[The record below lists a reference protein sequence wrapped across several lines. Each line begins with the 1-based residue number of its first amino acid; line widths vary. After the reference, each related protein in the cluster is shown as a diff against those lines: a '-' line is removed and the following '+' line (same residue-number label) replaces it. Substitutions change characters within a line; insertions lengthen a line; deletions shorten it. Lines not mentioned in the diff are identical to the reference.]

1 MSDQPPVS
9 DVIELAERFRKAVE
23 KRDAAALTDLI
34 ETYQSIYEKL
44 QDKITL
50 LTDKIS
56 TMPKLTEKSLRE
68 LDRFKELL
76 RQVSAEL
83 ESYQNYVGIQI
94 RKLATEE
101 ITAGMS
107 DAKRLVRALG
117 GDPAIVA
124 QWNNINP
131 EVIKTLLGFL
141 QEDGALYQRLSQLA
155 PYTVERIKRALL
167 DNIGIGKNPKA
178 IAKIIEREMGMALT
192 DALRMT
198 RTVQIYTYR
207 EANRASYI
215 ANSDVVEGWYWMSAL
230 DDESCTSCIAMHGTF
245 HTLDETLDDH
255 HNGLCAMLPAV
266 IGAKSPLDKTGEEWF
281 KELPESKQ
289 REYMGDAKYDAWKD
303 GKFEFSTLSKQHDD
317 DVYGTM
323 RGETPL
329 KELIGDG

>member
-9 DVIELAERFRKAVE
+9 DVIDLAERFRKAVE

-34 ETYQSIYEKL
+34 ETYQSIYSKL

-50 LTDKIS
+50 LTDKIA
-56 TMPKLTEKSLRE
+56 TMPNLTEKSLQE

-107 DAKRLVRALG
+107 DAKRLVLALG

-141 QEDGALYQRLSQLA
+141 QDDGPLYQRLSNLA
-155 PYTVERIKRALL
+155 PFTVERIKRALL
-167 DNIGIGKNPKA
+167 DNIGIV
-178 IAKIIEREMGMALT
+178 E
-192 DALRMT
+192 T
-198 RTVQIYTYR
+198 RRQ
-207 EANRASYI
+207 
-215 ANSDVVEGWYWMSAL
+215 
-230 DDESCTSCIAMHGTF
+230 
-245 HTLDETLDDH
+245 
-255 HNGLCAMLPAV
+255 
-266 IGAKSPLDKTGEEWF
+266 
-281 KELPESKQ
+281 
-289 REYMGDAKYDAWKD
+289 
-303 GKFEFSTLSKQHDD
+303 
-317 DVYGTM
+317 
-323 RGETPL
+323 
-329 KELIGDG
+329 